1 MADFLLERELPNLKV
16 AVDNSTLLETDN
28 DDCMD
33 LDENTKTERGADITE
48 PPPPQVVVPARIA
61 DRARKSSD
69 EMAADDVD
77 DPEAYMVQYS
87 DLYRSLGLDPRRP
100 GGTRLNALH
109 VRGVTEMATE
119 DVMEYFKDYGPAS
132 VDWINDYACNVVWQR
147 NQDAARAMQE
157 LSRPL
162 LVKPKNRDEH
172 DSPTLEAK
180 PAPSCV
186 SPLNRPDQST
196 ATAGS
201 IARQQSADGGTGDG
215 CEEVV
220 VMSDDEFGDDA
231 GPSEPSVAKSTA
243 VEREELDIS
252 EVGIPVPPGEWR
264 RATKPHPKA
273 KILLLRFS
281 NKYDKKMPGAE
292 KHSEY
297 YKKYGNPNYGGMTGL
312 ISNSRKRRMRESKS
326 ASFALG
332 SARSMDTGDD
342 SDRDRSLLG
351 ARQRAVKRMRMRMYA
366 DEEEEKQ
373 RRGKRPGALGTP
385 TPPTPWSTPGNSPTS
400 DEETFSRSLSTSV
413 SGSSVWDR
421 LSGGR
426 ANLFRRQDHE
436 DVDEY
441 GDNDQD
447 RFSLP
452 RRSRYVDL
460 DDPSLRDDYDPADD
474 SFGASGYGDDFEFED
489 RSGVGSRRGLG
500 RARRGDDDDEDDDD
514 DARQLL
520 STVRMA
526 GTDLRSKLEKL
537 RQSRSAQEH
546 MNPLRISVSNEAP

>member
-16 AVDNSTLLETDN
+16 AVDSNTLLETDN

-48 PPPPQVVVPARIA
+48 PPQIVVPARIA

-77 DPEAYMVQYS
+77 DPEAYMVQYAE
-87 DLYRSLGLDPRRP
+87 LYRSLGVDPRRP
-100 GGTRLNALH
+100 GGTRLNAVH
-109 VRGVTEMATE
+109 VRGVTDMATD
-119 DVMEYFKDYGPAS
+119 DVLEYFKDYSPAS
-132 VDWINDYACNVVWQR
+132 VDWINDYACNVVWQQ
-147 NQDAARAMQE
+147 NQDAARALEE

-162 LVKPKNRDEH
+162 LVKPKVREGH
-172 DSPTLEAK
+172 DSPTLESK
-180 PAPSCV
+180 PPPICV
-186 SPLNRPDQST
+186 SPLNRTELTT
-196 ATAGS
+196 AAGS
-201 IARQQSADGGTGDG
+201 IIRQQSAETGAGDG
-215 CEEVV
+215 SEEVV
-220 VMSDDEFGDDA
+220 VMSDDEFADDA
-231 GPSEPSVAKSTA
+231 GPSEPPAAKNTA
-243 VEREELDIS
+243 AEREELDVS
-252 EVGIPVPPGEWR
+252 EVGVPVPPGEWR
-264 RATKPHPKA
+264 RAVRPHPKA
-273 KILLLRFS
+273 KMLLLRFS

-292 KHSEY
+292 KHSDF

-312 ISNSRKRRMRESKS
+312 ISNSRKRRMREAKS

-332 SARSMDTGDD
+332 SARSMDTEDD
-342 SDRDRSLLG
+342 SDRGRSLLG

-400 DEETFSRSLSTSV
+400 DEETFSRSLSISV

-426 ANLFRRQDHE
+426 ANLFTRQDHE

-441 GDNDQD
+441 GDDEQD
-447 RFSLP
+447 RFPVP

-460 DDPSLRDDYDPADD
+460 DDPSLRDDYDPTDD
-474 SFGASGYGDDFEFED
+474 SYGASGYGDDFGFED
-489 RSGVGSRRGLG
+489 RSGHGSRRGG
-500 RARRGDDDDEDDDD
+500 HTRRDDEDDEGDD
-514 DARQLL
+514 EDARRLL
-520 STVRMA
+520 STVRMP

-537 RQSRSAQEH
+537 RQSRSAPER

>member
-16 AVDNSTLLETDN
+16 AVDSNTLLETDN

-48 PPPPQVVVPARIA
+48 PPQIVVPARIA

-77 DPEAYMVQYS
+77 DPEAYMVQYAE
-87 DLYRSLGLDPRRP
+87 LYRSLGVDPRRP
-100 GGTRLNALH
+100 GGTRLNAVH
-109 VRGVTEMATE
+109 VRGVTDMTTE
-119 DVMEYFKDYGPAS
+119 DVMEYFKDCGPTS

-147 NQDAARAMQE
+147 NQDAARALEE

-162 LVKPKNRDEH
+162 LVKPKVREEH

-180 PAPSCV
+180 PPPICV
-186 SPLNRPDQST
+186 SPLNRTEQTT
-196 ATAGS
+196 ATGS
-201 IARQQSADGGTGDG
+201 IIRQQSAETGAGDG
-215 CEEVV
+215 SEEVV

-231 GPSEPSVAKSTA
+231 GPSEPPAAKDTVAG
-243 VEREELDIS
+243 REELDVS

-264 RATKPHPKA
+264 RAVRPHPKA
-273 KILLLRFS
+273 KMLLLRFS

-292 KHSEY
+292 KHSDF

-312 ISNSRKRRMRESKS
+312 ISNSRKRRMREAKS

-426 ANLFRRQDHE
+426 ANLFSRQDHE

-441 GDNDQD
+441 GDDEQD
-447 RFSLP
+447 RFPIP

-460 DDPSLRDDYDPADD
+460 DDPSLRDDYDPTDD
-474 SFGASGYGDDFEFED
+474 SYGASGYGDDFGFED
-489 RSGVGSRRGLG
+489 RSGHGSRRGG
-500 RARRGDDDDEDDDD
+500 HTRRDDEDDEGDD
-514 DARQLL
+514 EDARRPL

-537 RQSRSAQEH
+537 RQSRSAPER
-546 MNPLRISVSNEAP
+546 MNALRISVSNEAP

>member
-16 AVDNSTLLETDN
+16 AVDSNTLLETDN

-48 PPPPQVVVPARIA
+48 PPQIVVPARIA

-77 DPEAYMVQYS
+77 DPEAYMVQYAE
-87 DLYRSLGLDPRRP
+87 LYRSLGVDPRRP
-100 GGTRLNALH
+100 GGTRLNAVH
-109 VRGVTEMATE
+109 VRGVTDMATE
-119 DVMEYFKDYGPAS
+119 DVLEYFKDYSPAS
-132 VDWINDYACNVVWQR
+132 VDWINDYACNVVWQQ
-147 NQDAARAMQE
+147 NQDAARALEE

-162 LVKPKNRDEH
+162 LVKPKVREGR
-172 DSPTLEAK
+172 DSPTLESK
-180 PAPSCV
+180 PPAICV
-186 SPLNRPDQST
+186 SPLNRTEQTT
-196 ATAGS
+196 AASS
-201 IARQQSADGGTGDG
+201 IIRQQSAETGAGDG
-215 CEEVV
+215 SEEVV
-220 VMSDDEFGDDA
+220 VMSDDEFADDA
-231 GPSEPSVAKSTA
+231 GPSEPPAAKNTA
-243 VEREELDIS
+243 AEREELDVS
-252 EVGIPVPPGEWR
+252 EVGVPVPPGEWR
-264 RATKPHPKA
+264 RAVRPHPKA
-273 KILLLRFS
+273 KMLLLRFS

-292 KHSEY
+292 KHSDF

-312 ISNSRKRRMRESKS
+312 ISNSRKRRMREAKS

-332 SARSMDTGDD
+332 SARSMDTEDD
-342 SDRDRSLLG
+342 SDRGRSLLG

-400 DEETFSRSLSTSV
+400 DEETFSRSLSISV

-426 ANLFRRQDHE
+426 ANLFTRQDHE

-441 GDNDQD
+441 GDDEQD
-447 RFSLP
+447 RFPVP

-460 DDPSLRDDYDPADD
+460 DDPSLRDDYDPTDD
-474 SFGASGYGDDFEFED
+474 SYGASGYGDDFEFEG
-489 RSGVGSRRGLG
+489 RSGHGSRRGVHT
-500 RARRGDDDDEDDDD
+500 RRDDEDDEGDD
-514 DARQLL
+514 EDARRLL
-520 STVRMA
+520 SAVRMP

-537 RQSRSAQEH
+537 RQSRSAPER

>member
-16 AVDNSTLLETDN
+16 AVDSNTLLETDN

-48 PPPPQVVVPARIA
+48 PPLPQVIVPARIA

-77 DPEAYMVQYS
+77 DPEAYMVQYAE
-87 DLYRSLGLDPRRP
+87 LYRSLGIDPRRP
-100 GGTRLNALH
+100 GGTRLNAVH
-109 VRGVTEMATE
+109 VRGVTDMATE
-119 DVMEYFKDYGPAS
+119 DVMEYFKDYGPTS
-132 VDWINDYACNVVWQR
+132 VDWINDYACNVVWLQ
-147 NQDAARAMQE
+147 NQDAARALQE

-162 LVKPKNRDEH
+162 LVKPKNREDH

-180 PAPSCV
+180 PPPSCV
-186 SPLNRPDQST
+186 SPLNRPEQTT
-196 ATAGS
+196 ATAGN
-201 IARQQSADGGTGDG
+201 IIRQESGDTGGAGDG

-231 GPSEPSVAKSTA
+231 GPSEAPAAKDTA
-243 VEREELDIS
+243 ADREELDVS
-252 EVGIPVPPGEWR
+252 EVGVPVPPGEWR
-264 RATKPHPKA
+264 RAVRPHPKA

-312 ISNSRKRRMRESKS
+312 ISNSRKRRMREAKS

-400 DEETFSRSLSTSV
+400 DEETFSRSLSISV

-426 ANLFRRQDHE
+426 ANLFRRQEHE
-436 DVDEY
+436 DDDEY
-441 GDNDQD
+441 GDDEQD
-447 RFSLP
+447 RFPAP

-474 SFGASGYGDDFEFED
+474 SFGGSGYGDDFGFED
-489 RSGVGSRRGLG
+489 RSGSRRGLG
-500 RARRGDDDDEDDDD
+500 LSRRDDDEGDDE
-514 DARQLL
+514 DARRLL

-537 RQSRSAQEH
+537 RQNRSAPER
-546 MNPLRISVSNEAP
+546 MNALRISVSNEAP

>member
-16 AVDNSTLLETDN
+16 AVDSNSLLEADN
-28 DDCMD
+28 DDRMD
-33 LDENTKTERGADITE
+33 LDEGSKVEKGADVE
-48 PPPPQVVVPARIA
+48 ESPQQDVVAARVA
-61 DRARKSSD
+61 DRAHKSSD
-69 EMAADDVD
+69 EMAADDSD
-77 DPEAYMVQYS
+77 DPEAYMVQFAE
-87 DLYRSLGLDPRRP
+87 LYRSLGVDPRRP
-100 GGTRLNALH
+100 GGTRLNAVH
-109 VRGVTEMATE
+109 VRGVTDMSTD
-119 DVMEYFKDYGPAS
+119 DVLEYFKSYEPAS
-132 VDWINDYACNVVWQR
+132 IDWINDYACNVVWQR
-147 NQDAARAMQE
+147 NQDAARALHE

-162 LVKPKNRDEH
+162 LVKSKAREG
-172 DSPTLEAK
+172 SPVGEAK
-180 PAPSCV
+180 PPAASCV
-186 SPLNRPDQST
+186 SPLNRPEP
-196 ATAGS
+196 AA
-201 IARQQSADGGTGDG
+201 AASAVIGRRRSSEGGDG
-215 CEEVV
+215 SEEVV
-220 VMSDDEFGDDA
+220 VMSDDDFGDDA
-231 GPSEPSVAKSTA
+231 IIQPDPSTA
-243 VEREELDIS
+243 KGSDRD
-252 EVGIPVPPGEWR
+252 EVDVSDVGVPVPPGEWR
-264 RATKPHPKA
+264 RAVAPHPKT
-273 KILLLRFS
+273 KMLLLRFS

-292 KHSEY
+292 KQSEY

-312 ISNSRKRRMRESKS
+312 ISNSRKRRMREAKS

-426 ANLFRRQDHE
+426 ANLFTKRHDDDDDDE
-436 DVDEY
+436 DFGTD
-441 GDNDQD
+441 DRDQ
-447 RFSLP
+447 FPPP
-452 RRSRYVDL
+452 RRSHYVDL
-460 DDPSLRDDYDPADD
+460 DDPSLRDDYDPAEDVYGSGFSRD
-474 SFGASGYGDDFEFED
+474 FGFEG
-489 RSGVGSRRGLG
+489 RSGLGSRRSSRG
-500 RARRGDDDDEDDDD
+500 RRDDEDEGDEEDPH
-514 DARQLL
+514 RIL

-537 RQSRSAQEH
+537 RQSKSAPER

>member
-16 AVDNSTLLETDN
+16 AVDNNTLLETDN

-33 LDENTKTERGADITE
+33 LDENTKTDRGADITE
-48 PPPPQVVVPARIA
+48 PPPPQVIVPARIA

-77 DPEAYMVQYS
+77 DPEAYMVQYAE
-87 DLYRSLGLDPRRP
+87 LYRSLGVDPRRP
-100 GGTRLNALH
+100 GGTRLNAVH
-109 VRGVTEMATE
+109 IRGVTDMATE
-119 DVMEYFKDYGPAS
+119 DVMEYFKDYGPTS
-132 VDWINDYACNVVWQR
+132 VDWINDYACNVVWLR
-147 NQDAARAMQE
+147 NQDAARALQE

-162 LVKPKNRDEH
+162 LVKPKSREDH
-172 DSPTLEAK
+172 DSPTLEGK
-180 PAPSCV
+180 PPPSCV
-186 SPLNRPDQST
+186 SPLNRPEQTTT
-196 ATAGS
+196 AAGS
-201 IARQQSADGGTGDG
+201 IIRQESADTGGAGEG

-231 GPSEPSVAKSTA
+231 GPSVPPATKDTA
-243 VEREELDIS
+243 ADREELDIS
-252 EVGIPVPPGEWR
+252 EVGVPVPPGEWR
-264 RATKPHPKA
+264 RAIRPHPKA

-312 ISNSRKRRMRESKS
+312 ISNSRKRRMREAKS

-385 TPPTPWSTPGNSPTS
+385 TPPRHGLRPATRQHRTRRPLAAPSASASVAAASGTACPAGVPICFEDRNTK
-400 DEETFSRSLSTSV
+400 TSTSMETMNKTD
-413 SGSSVWDR
+413 SQLPDDR
-421 LSGGR
+421 ATLTWTTR
-426 ANLFRRQDHE
+426 ACGTTTTPPTTALVAAATATISASRT
-436 DVDEY
+436 
-441 GDNDQD
+441 DQD
-447 RFSLP
+447 RE
-452 RRSRYVDL
+452 
-460 DDPSLRDDYDPADD
+460 
-474 SFGASGYGDDFEFED
+474 G
-489 RSGVGSRRGLG
+489 GVGLSRR
-500 RARRGDDDDEDDDD
+500 DDDEGDDE
-514 DARQLL
+514 DARRLL

-537 RQSRSAQEH
+537 RQNRSAPER
-546 MNPLRISVSNEAP
+546 MNALRISVSNEAP

>member
-16 AVDNSTLLETDN
+16 AVDSNTLEADN

-33 LDENTKTERGADITE
+33 LDESSKVEKGADITE
-48 PPPPQVVVPARIA
+48 SPQQVIVPARVA

-69 EMAADDVD
+69 EMAADDGD
-77 DPEAYMVQYS
+77 DPEAYMVQFAEV
-87 DLYRSLGLDPRRP
+87 YRSLGVDPRRP
-100 GGTRLNALH
+100 GGTRLNAVH
-109 VRGVTEMATE
+109 VRGVTDMGTE
-119 DVMEYFKDYGPAS
+119 DVLEYFKEYDPS
-132 VDWINDYACNVVWQR
+132 SIDWINDYACNVVWQR
-147 NQDAARAMQE
+147 NQDVARALQE

-162 LVKPKNRDEH
+162 LVKPKARGDGG
-172 DSPTLEAK
+172 DSPTAEGK
-180 PAPSCV
+180 PPPSCV
-186 SPLNRPDQST
+186 SPLNRPEQA
-196 ATAGS
+196 ATSRS
-201 IARQQSADGGTGDG
+201 IVRQESAEGGGGDG
-215 CEEVV
+215 SEEVV
-220 VMSDDEFGDDA
+220 VMSDDEFCDDA
-231 GPSEPSVAKSTA
+231 GVSGTPAPKGPVPD
-243 VEREELDIS
+243 REVLDIS
-252 EVGIPVPPGEWR
+252 EVGVPVPPGEWR
-264 RATKPHPKA
+264 RAIVPHPKA
-273 KILLLRFS
+273 KILLMRFS

-312 ISNSRKRRMRESKS
+312 ISNSRKRRMREGKS

-400 DEETFSRSLSTSV
+400 DEETFTRSLSTSV

-426 ANLFRRQDHE
+426 ANLFTKRHEHE
-436 DVDEY
+436 DDDEY
-441 GDNDQD
+441 GADDRD
-447 RFSLP
+447 RFPLP

-460 DDPSLRDDYDPADD
+460 DDPSLRDDYDPAED
-474 SFGASGYGDDFEFED
+474 GYGNSSYGHDFVFDE
-489 RSGVGSRRGLG
+489 RSGHGSRRSSRG
-500 RARRGDDDDEDDDD
+500 RRDDDDDEGDDE
-514 DARQLL
+514 DAHRLL

-537 RQSRSAQEH
+537 RQSRTAPER

>member
-16 AVDNSTLLETDN
+16 AVDSNTLEADN

-33 LDENTKTERGADITE
+33 LDESSKVEKGADITE
-48 PPPPQVVVPARIA
+48 PPQPVVVPARVA

-69 EMAADDVD
+69 EMAADDGD
-77 DPEAYMVQYS
+77 DPEAYMVQFAEV
-87 DLYRSLGLDPRRP
+87 YRSLGVDPRRP
-100 GGTRLNALH
+100 GGTRLNAVH
-109 VRGVTEMATE
+109 VRGVTDMGTE
-119 DVMEYFKDYGPAS
+119 DVLEYFKGYDPS
-132 VDWINDYACNVVWQR
+132 SIDWINDYACNVVWQR
-147 NQDAARAMQE
+147 NQDAARALQE

-162 LVKPKNRDEH
+162 LVKPKVRGEGSN
-172 DSPTLEAK
+172 SPTGEAK
-180 PAPSCV
+180 PPPSCV
-186 SPLNRPDQST
+186 SPLNRPEQ
-196 ATAGS
+196 ATTSGS
-201 IARQQSADGGTGDG
+201 VVRQELAVGGDG
-215 CEEVV
+215 NEEVV

-231 GPSEPSVAKSTA
+231 GVSGTTA
-243 VEREELDIS
+243 PKGPVPEREELDIS
-252 EVGIPVPPGEWR
+252 EVGVPVPPGEWR
-264 RATKPHPKA
+264 RAVVPHPKA
-273 KILLLRFS
+273 TILLLRFS

-312 ISNSRKRRMRESKS
+312 ISNSRKRRMREAKS

-400 DEETFSRSLSTSV
+400 DEETFTRSLSTSV

-426 ANLFRRQDHE
+426 ANLFSKRREHE
-436 DVDEY
+436 DDDEY
-441 GDNDQD
+441 GDDDRD
-447 RFSLP
+447 RFPLP
-452 RRSRYVDL
+452 RQSRYVDL
-460 DDPSLRDDYDPADD
+460 DDPSLRDDYDPAED
-474 SFGASGYGDDFEFED
+474 GYGDSTYGHDFVFDE
-489 RSGVGSRRGLG
+489 RSGHGSRRSSRG
-500 RARRGDDDDEDDDD
+500 RRDDDDDEAGDE
-514 DARQLL
+514 DARRLL

-537 RQSRSAQEH
+537 RQSRTAPER

>member
-16 AVDNSTLLETDN
+16 AVDSNTLLETDN

-48 PPPPQVVVPARIA
+48 PPQIVVPARIA

-77 DPEAYMVQYS
+77 DPEAYMVQYAE
-87 DLYRSLGLDPRRP
+87 LYRSLGVDPRRP
-100 GGTRLNALH
+100 GGTRLNAVH
-109 VRGVTEMATE
+109 VRGVTDMTTE
-119 DVMEYFKDYGPAS
+119 DVMEYFKDCGPTS

-147 NQDAARAMQE
+147 NQDAARALEE

-162 LVKPKNRDEH
+162 LVKPKVREEH

-180 PAPSCV
+180 PPPICV
-186 SPLNRPDQST
+186 SPLNRTEQT
-196 ATAGS
+196 AATGS
-201 IARQQSADGGTGDG
+201 IIRQQSAETGAGDG
-215 CEEVV
+215 SEEVV

-231 GPSEPSVAKSTA
+231 GPSEPPAAKDTVAG
-243 VEREELDIS
+243 REELDVS

-264 RATKPHPKA
+264 RAVRPHPKA
-273 KILLLRFS
+273 KMLLLRFS

-292 KHSEY
+292 KHSDF

-312 ISNSRKRRMRESKS
+312 ISNSRKRRMREAKS

-426 ANLFRRQDHE
+426 ANLFSRQDQE

-441 GDNDQD
+441 GDDEQD
-447 RFSLP
+447 RFPVP

-460 DDPSLRDDYDPADD
+460 DDPSLRDDYDPTDD
-474 SFGASGYGDDFEFED
+474 SYGASGYGNDFAFED
-489 RSGVGSRRGLG
+489 RSGHGSRRGG
-500 RARRGDDDDEDDDD
+500 HTRRDDEDDEGDD
-514 DARQLL
+514 EDARRPL

-537 RQSRSAQEH
+537 RQSRSAPER
-546 MNPLRISVSNEAP
+546 MNALRISVSNEAP